1 MTKILNKKERVYDL
15 RLTGYAK
22 HLMSVGKYKP
32 AYYAFFDDNI
42 TYDIKYRRGG
52 RDRESIAS
60 LAPEAQNSVN
70 VRIKDETVYLG
81 SLTLFEDT
89 NAKQPELQNRDLDEA
104 SLRADPSSE
113 WDARYERGETP
124 VSRGDI
130 QDAIFAA
137 EALYGGD
144 SDKVRRMFSQN
155 FFAADISPEQYVP
168 RQDVFKYDSAIGDAL
183 LDSKYTDVAPAWK
196 IVVLNGK
203 ITSSEQKFRA
213 SANVSASIPQVN
225 ITVDYKKEIRNSEY
239 PTRQSDQVPLGS
251 IRGRYNR
258 TPAFS
263 DNNFIRLS
271 SQDPIIYVDEV
282 NTELLSENFDIEI
295 FLVTGSTGTVLER
308 KYFETK
314 NPQVVDGMMIRSQP
328 TQKGHYTHGADSTE
342 GAVLDVPP
350 AETAVEY
357 YFDLLTDSAADS
369 DIVCKQLQIYNK
381 SSYYIDLDL
390 DCTGN
395 EIDDIYNDIY
405 GSEVEPEICLD

>member
-15 RLTGYAK
+15 RLTGYAR
-22 HLMSVGKYKP
+22 HLLSVGKYKP

-52 RDRESIAS
+52 LDRESIAS

-70 VRIKDETVYLG
+70 VRVKDETAYLG

-104 SLRADPSSE
+104 LLMADPTLE
-113 WDARYERGETP
+113 ELYRYARGY
-124 VSRGDI
+124 
-130 QDAIFAA
+130 A
-137 EALYGGD
+137 EKYNSA
-144 SDKVRRMFSQN
+144 DKIKRMFSQN
-155 FFAADISPEQYVP
+155 FFAADIGPLQYVP
-168 RQDVFKYDSAIGDAL
+168 RQDIFKYDSAIGDAL

-239 PTRQSDQVPLGS
+239 PTRQTDQVTPGS

-282 NTELLSENFDIEI
+282 NTELLNENFDIEI
-295 FLVTGSTGTVLER
+295 FLVTGSTGAVLER

-314 NPQVVDGMMIRSQP
+314 DPQVVDGMMIRSQP
-328 TQKGHYTHGADSTE
+328 TQKGRYTYGADSTE
-342 GAVLDVPP
+342 GVVLDAAPS
-350 AETAVEY
+350 ETAVEY

-369 DIVCKQLQIYNK
+369 EIVCKQLQIYNK

-390 DCTGN
+390 DCSGN
-395 EIDDIYNDIY
+395 EIDDMYNDIY

>member
-1 MTKILNKKERVYDL
+1 
-15 RLTGYAK
+15 
-22 HLMSVGKYKP
+22 
-32 AYYAFFDDNI
+32 
-42 TYDIKYRRGG
+42 
-52 RDRESIAS
+52 
-60 LAPEAQNSVN
+60 
-70 VRIKDETVYLG
+70 
-81 SLTLFEDT
+81 
-89 NAKQPELQNRDLDEA
+89 
-104 SLRADPSSE
+104 
-113 WDARYERGETP
+113 
-124 VSRGDI
+124 
-130 QDAIFAA
+130 
-137 EALYGGD
+137 
-144 SDKVRRMFSQN
+144 MFSQN
-155 FFAADISPEQYVP
+155 FFAADIGPLQYVP
-168 RQDVFKYDSAIGDAL
+168 RQDIFKYDSAIGDAL

-239 PTRQSDQVPLGS
+239 PTRQTDQVSAGS

-282 NTELLSENFDIEI
+282 NTELLNENFDIEI
-295 FLVTGSTGTVLER
+295 FLVTGSAGTVLER

-314 NPQVVDGMMIRSQP
+314 DPQVVDGMMTRPQP
-328 TQKGHYTHGADSTE
+328 TQKGRYTYGAASTE
-342 GAVLDVPP
+342 GAVLDAAPS
-350 AETAVEY
+350 ETAVEY

-381 SSYYIDLDL
+381 SSYYIDLDI

>member
-15 RLTGYAK
+15 QLTGYAK
-22 HLMSVGKYKP
+22 YLLSVGKYKP

-52 RDRESIAS
+52 RDREAIAS

-70 VRIKDETVYLG
+70 VRIKDETVFLG

-104 SLRADPSSE
+104 LLMSDPTIE
-113 WDARYERGETP
+113 GLYRYARGE
-124 VSRGDI
+124 
-130 QDAIFAA
+130 A
-137 EALYGGD
+137 EDMFGPSA
-144 SDKVRRMFSQN
+144 KVRKMFSQN
-155 FFAADISPEQYVP
+155 FFAADIGPLEYVP
-168 RQDVFKYDSAIGDAL
+168 RQDIFKYDSAIGDAL

-203 ITSSEQKFRA
+203 ITSSEQKYKV
-213 SANVSASIPQVN
+213 SENVSASIPQVN
-225 ITVDYKKEIRNSEY
+225 ITVDYKKEIRNLEY
-239 PTRQSDQVPLGS
+239 PTRQSDQVKPES
-251 IRGRYNR
+251 VRSNYNA
-258 TPAFS
+258 TPTFA

-282 NTELLSENFDIEI
+282 NTELLTENFDIEI
-295 FLVTGSTGTVLER
+295 FLVTGSTGAELER

-314 NPQVVDGMMIRSQP
+314 NPQVVDGMMVREQP
-328 TQKGHYTHGADSTE
+328 TQKGRYTYGADATT
-342 GAVLDVPP
+342 GVVLDGTPSQ
-350 AETAVEY
+350 TAVEY
-357 YFDLLTDSAADS
+357 YFDLLTDAHTDS

-390 DCTGN
+390 DCKPD
-395 EIDDIYNDIY
+395 EMDDVYYDIY

>member
-15 RLTGYAK
+15 QLTGYAK
-22 HLMSVGKYKP
+22 YLLSVGKYKP
-32 AYYAFFDDNI
+32 VYYAFFDDNI

-52 RDRESIAS
+52 RDREAIAS

-70 VRIKDETVYLG
+70 VRIKDETVFLG

-104 SLRADPSSE
+104 LLMADPTVESLYRY
-113 WDARYERGETP
+113 ARTE
-124 VSRGDI
+124 
-130 QDAIFAA
+130 A
-137 EALYGGD
+137 EDMFGTG
-144 SDKVRRMFSQN
+144 DKVRKMFSQN
-155 FFAADISPEQYVP
+155 FFAADIGPLQYVP
-168 RQDVFKYDSAIGDAL
+168 RQDIFKYDSAIGDAL

-203 ITSSEQKFRA
+203 ITSSEQKYRI
-213 SANVSASIPQVN
+213 SENVSASIPQVN
-225 ITVDYKKEIRNSEY
+225 ITVDYKKEIRNLEY
-239 PTRQSDQVPLGS
+239 PTRQSDQVKPDS
-251 IRGRYNR
+251 VRSNYNA
-258 TPAFS
+258 TPIFA

-282 NTELLSENFDIEI
+282 NTELLTENFDIEV
-295 FLVTGSTGTVLER
+295 FLVTGSTGAVLER

-314 NPQVVDGMMIRSQP
+314 NPQVVDGLMVREQP
-328 TQKGHYTHGADSTE
+328 TQKGRYTYGADATT
-342 GAVLDVPP
+342 GVVLDGVPSQ
-350 AETAVEY
+350 TAVEY
-357 YFDLLTDSAADS
+357 YFDLLTDADADS

-390 DCTGN
+390 DCKPD
-395 EIDDIYNDIY
+395 EMDDVYYDIY

>member
-15 RLTGYAK
+15 QLTGYAK
-22 HLMSVGKYKP
+22 YLLSVGKYKP

-52 RDRESIAS
+52 RDREAIAS
-60 LAPEAQNSVN
+60 LEPEAQNSVN
-70 VRIKDETVYLG
+70 VRIKDETVFLG

-89 NAKQPELQNRDLDEA
+89 NAKQPEIQNRDLDEA
-104 SLRADPSSE
+104 LLMSDPTIESLY
-113 WDARYERGETP
+113 RYARGE
-124 VSRGDI
+124 
-130 QDAIFAA
+130 A
-137 EALYGGD
+137 EELHGN
-144 SDKVRRMFSQN
+144 SEKVKKMFSQN
-155 FFAADISPEQYVP
+155 FFAADIGPLEYTP
-168 RQDVFKYDSAIGDAL
+168 RQDIFKYDSAIGDAL

-203 ITSSEQKFRA
+203 ITSSEQKYKV

-225 ITVDYKKEIRNSEY
+225 ITVDYKKEIRNIQY
-239 PTRQSDQVPLGS
+239 PTRQSDQVAPDS
-251 IRGRYNR
+251 VREHYNA
-258 TPAFS
+258 TPTFA

-282 NTELLSENFDIEI
+282 NTELLTENFDIEI
-295 FLVTGSTGTVLER
+295 FLVTGSNGAVLER

-314 NPQVVDGMMIRSQP
+314 NPQVVDGMMIRAQP
-328 TQKGHYTHGADSTE
+328 TQKGRYSFGADSTT
-342 GAVLDVPP
+342 GVVLDGTPSQ
-350 AETAVEY
+350 AAVEY
-357 YFDLLTDSAADS
+357 YFDLLTDAHTDS

-390 DCTGN
+390 DCTPD
-395 EIDDIYNDIY
+395 EIDDIYYDIY